1 MDNAIKDMTS
11 WAEASSW
18 LAKHGYGMDQ
28 IRQQK
33 DLWDAAS
40 TAGQV
45 ASAAKVKAATD
56 AVAKQAAD
64 AAKAV
69 ADAAKKV
76 EAAKPVAKPAITK

>member
-1 MDNAIKDMTS
+1 MDTAIKDMTS
-11 WAEASSW
+11 WDEASSW

-40 TAGQV
+40 
-45 ASAAKVKAATD
+45 
-56 AVAKQAAD
+56 AKQAANAANAAKTVAD
-64 AAKAV
+64 AAKAA

-76 EAAKPVAKPAITK
+76 EAVKPVVKSAVSKF

>member
-1 MDNAIKDMTS
+1 MDTAIKDMTS

-45 ASAAKVKAATD
+45 ASAAKVKVATD
-56 AVAKQAAD
+56 AVAKQAVD

>member
-45 ASAAKVKAATD
+45 ASAAKVKAAAD
-56 AVAKQAAD
+56 AVAKQAAT
-64 AAKAV
+64 
-69 ADAAKKV
+69 DAAKKV

>member
-11 WAEASSW
+11 WTEAARW

-28 IRQQK
+28 ITEQK

-45 ASAAKVKAATD
+45 ASAVKVKAATD

>member
-33 DLWDAAS
+33 DLWDAES
-40 TAGQV
+40 
-45 ASAAKVKAATD
+45 
-56 AVAKQAAD
+56 AKQAANAAKTVAD
-64 AAKAV
+64 AAKA

>member
-18 LAKHGYGMDQ
+18 LAKHGYGIDQ

-45 ASAAKVKAATD
+45 VSAAKVKAAAD
-56 AVAKQAAD
+56 AVTKQAAD

-69 ADAAKKV
+69 ADAVKKV
-76 EAAKPVAKPAITK
+76 EAAKPVAKPVLTK

>member
-11 WAEASSW
+11 WNEASSW
-18 LAKHGYGMDQ
+18 LAKHGYGIDQ

-45 ASAAKVKAATD
+45 ASAVKVKAATD
-56 AVAKQAAD
+56 AVAKQTAD
-64 AAKAV
+64 VAKAV

-76 EAAKPVAKPAITK
+76 EAVKPVAKPVLTK

>member
-45 ASAAKVKAATD
+45 ASAAKVKVATD
-56 AVAKQAAD
+56 AVAKQAVD

>member
-11 WAEASSW
+11 WNEASSW
-18 LAKHGYGMDQ
+18 LAKHGYGIDQ

-45 ASAAKVKAATD
+45 ASVAKVKAAAD

>member
-45 ASAAKVKAATD
+45 ASAAKVKVATD
-56 AVAKQAAD
+56 AVAKQAVD

-76 EAAKPVAKPAITK
+76 EAAKPVAKPTVTK